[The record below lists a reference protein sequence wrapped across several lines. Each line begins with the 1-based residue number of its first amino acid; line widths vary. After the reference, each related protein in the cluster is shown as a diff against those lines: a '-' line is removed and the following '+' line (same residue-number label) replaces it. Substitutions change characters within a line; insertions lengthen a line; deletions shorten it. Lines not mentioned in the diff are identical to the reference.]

1 MACFVHTFLHGNSN
15 VWELFVALSTSLVW
29 LAEDVGVAPGYS
41 GIERSSLQHFKR
53 MIIGRE
59 TQESSLFNSLSI

>member
-1 MACFVHTFLHGNSN
+1 MTCFVRTFLHGNLD
-15 VWELFVALSTSLVW
+15 VWELFVALSSNLVW

-41 GIERSSLQHFKR
+41 GTEWSSLQHFKR

-59 TQESSLFNSLSI
+59 TQGSSLFNSL